1 MREAVADE
9 PQFASLQVLFD
20 RIERLLLRDFHFC
33 IRPARDFHDHVEDA
47 IALVSEKRDIM
58 ERGED
63 RAPLL
68 NVHPVVYVID
78 ECLKF
83 VSVSRLTESVGGTN

>member
-9 PQFASLQVLFD
+9 PQFTSLHVLLD
-20 RIERLLLRDFHFC
+20 WIERFLLRDLHFC

-47 IALVSEKRDIM
+47 IVLVSEKRDVV

-68 NVHPVVYVID
+68 NVHPVVYV
-78 ECLKF
+78 
-83 VSVSRLTESVGGTN
+83 